1 MTTKSKTTSAEIEPH
16 KRAVIYARVSS
27 KEQEKEGYSIPA
39 QLKLLKDYAATE
51 GFTIAQE
58 YVDVETAK
66 LTGRTAFGEMVAWL
80 WAHTDVRVILVEK
93 TDRLYR
99 NLKDWVTVDELDAE
113 IHFPKEG
120 VVLSRDSRSSEKFM
134 HGIKVLMAKNYIDNL
149 SEEAR
154 KGQQEKAEQ
163 GIWPT
168 KTPLGY
174 LNVTGPD
181 GRKVIAADPDVAP
194 IVAKL
199 FEWYATGE
207 FALKGVA
214 KKARAAGLAY
224 KKSGAPVPTS
234 TVHSILRNRLYTGW
248 FEWNGKLYQGKHE
261 PLVSIEMWERV
272 QGVMDGRNASK
283 HRRMTHDFAFS
294 GLIACAKCGC
304 SVVGEIKKQKYIY
317 YHTTGYA
324 DKCRGE
330 PASCRRKYVREE
342 VLEQHFTALL
352 GQLRFDDEVLEWVGE
367 ALHASHADERR
378 EHEEAIKRLRAEYDR
393 LQARIDAMYI
403 DKLDGKIGGDFF
415 DNMAGQWRD
424 EQTRCLRDIER
435 HQEAKQSYMDE
446 GVRILE
452 LVRNAQ
458 SLFERQPARE
468 KRRLLNFV
476 LSNCT
481 WEDGEVVATFR
492 QPFDLLAETNAAV
505 ARSKA
510 GNGGNSSKN
519 EIWLRLPDS
528 KTGHKIV
535 PLGTPALELLKDLP
549 RVEENPYVL
558 PSEVEE
564 GHYTGLQKVWVVI
577 RKWEGLDD
585 VRIHDLRHSFASVA
599 ALGEDSLLMI
609 GKLLGHK
616 DPKTTQIYAH
626 LADNA
631 AQQAADRISRQI
643 ESALNSDEGKGNI
656 IPISEN
662 RKS

>member
-1 MTTKSKTTSAEIEPH
+1 M
-16 KRAVIYARVSS
+16 IYARVSS

-66 LTGRTAFGEMVAWL
+66 QTGRAAFGEMVAWL
-80 WAHTDVRVILVEK
+80 RAHPDVRVILVEK

-181 GRKVIAADPDVAP
+181 GRKIIAADPDVAS

-207 FALKGVA
+207 FALKEVA

-261 PLVSIEMWERV
+261 SLVSVEMWERV

-317 YHTTGYA
+317 YHCTGYA

-352 GQLRFDDEVLEWVGE
+352 GQLRFDDEVLEWVDE

-378 EHEEAIKRLRAEYDR
+378 ERKEAIKRLRAEYDR

-415 DNMAGQWRD
+415 DKMAGQWRD

-435 HQEAKQSYMDE
+435 HQKAEQSYMVE

-492 QPFDLLAETNAAV
+492 QPFDSLAKTNAAV

-519 EIWLRLPDS
+519 EIWLCRQSRANLSPPNFPIIAGNGQGILRELTRQRS
-528 KTGHKIV
+528 KERETIV
-535 PLGTPALELLKDLP
+535 VRMGERPKKAVFTARRSQASAP
-549 RVEENPYVL
+549 RVFDSACSAFIGLGVAEC
-558 PSEVEE
+558 EE
-564 GHYTGLQKVWVVI
+564 GGG
-577 RKWEGLDD
+577 RDCAG
-585 VRIHDLRHSFASVA
+585 A
-599 ALGEDSLLMI
+599 A
-609 GKLLGHK
+609 
-616 DPKTTQIYAH
+616 
-626 LADNA
+626 
-631 AQQAADRISRQI
+631 
-643 ESALNSDEGKGNI
+643 
-656 IPISEN
+656 
-662 RKS
+662 